1 MSLRSLLQN
10 PFKDLEKAL
19 GYHFRRRARLELALT
34 HPSFRH
40 ETTDVVE
47 DNQRLEFLGDA
58 VLGMVVADHLVATHL
73 DHAEGELTRL
83 RSQIANTQA
92 LAKIAKECGL
102 GEALRLGRGESQNGG
117 AQRAGN
123 LADAL
128 EAVIGA
134 AYLDGGL
141 KAAQKIFQKLF
152 VPPLEKVT
160 GGDSENPKVSLQELC
175 QKLWK
180 LNPEYRVVSA
190 AGPAHARLYTVEAVI
205 RDEVYGSGTGPNKR
219 VAESAAAAA
228 ALVRL
233 RTEK

>member
-1 MSLRSLLQN
+1 MLLSSLLQN

-19 GYHFRRRARLELALT
+19 GYRFRRRARLELALT

-40 ETTDVVE
+40 EAPDVSE

-73 DHAEGELTRL
+73 EHAEGELTRL

-92 LAKIAKECGL
+92 LALIARGIGL

-141 KAAQKIFQKLF
+141 KAAQKIFQQLF
-152 VPPLEKVT
+152 VPPLAKIT
-160 GGDSENPKVSLQELC
+160 GGDGENPKGSLQELC

-190 AGPAHARLYTVEAVI
+190 EGPAHARLYTIEVVI
-205 RDEVYGSGTGPNKR
+205 REEVYGNGTGPNKR

-228 ALVRL
+228 ALLRL
-233 RTEK
+233 RAE

>member
-19 GYHFRRRARLELALT
+19 GYRFRHRSRLELALT

-40 ETTDVVE
+40 EATDVSE

-58 VLGMVVADHLVATHL
+58 VLGMVVADHLVATRS

-92 LAKIAKECGL
+92 LAKIAKEVGL
-102 GEALRLGRGESQNGG
+102 GEALRLGRGEGQNGG
-117 AQRAGN
+117 AQRSGN

-134 AYLDGGL
+134 A
-141 KAAQKIFQKLF
+141 
-152 VPPLEKVT
+152 
-160 GGDSENPKVSLQELC
+160 
-175 QKLWK
+175 
-180 LNPEYRVVSA
+180 
-190 AGPAHARLYTVEAVI
+190 
-205 RDEVYGSGTGPNKR
+205 
-219 VAESAAAAA
+219 
-228 ALVRL
+228 
-233 RTEK
+233 

>member
-1 MSLRSLLQN
+1 MSLRSLLQS

-19 GYHFRRRARLELALT
+19 GYRFRRRARLELALT

-40 ETTDVVE
+40 EATDVSE

-73 DHAEGELTRL
+73 EHAEGELTRL

-92 LAKIAKECGL
+92 LAVIARGIGL

-117 AQRAGN
+117 AQRVGN

-141 KAAQKIFQKLF
+141 KAAQKIFEKLF
-152 VPPLEKVT
+152 VPPLEKIT
-160 GGDSENPKVSLQELC
+160 DGDGENPKGSLQELC

-180 LNPEYRVVSA
+180 INPEYRVVSA
-190 AGPAHARLYTVEAVI
+190 EGPAHARSYCVEAVI
-205 RDEVYGSGTGPNKR
+205 RGEVYGSGQGPNKR
-219 VAESAAAAA
+219 VAESTAAAA
-228 ALVRL
+228 ALLRL
-233 RTEK
+233 RAE